1 MGWHDAHRGLAARGV
16 ESRTSISAL
25 QPPITIYGRLD
36 RGESPWA
43 ETMPFMVSP
52 LEWSWTAQYCGA
64 QQRQHTRNSQRV
76 WLGLAC
82 FLGGSCDEL
91 PLVLGRLL
99 LFRPPPELERVPA
112 YPQGARVHAHPAG
125 RPVPGIQSAMETR
138 GLLRQL
144 CVCIAPWRRLD
155 QGLSGIIMNKY
166 KRVCSTTSKPDTSCD
181 DVRYRWPSKCIQD
194 TSKAARARGKATAR
208 HRSGEMRWE
217 SGA

>member
-1 MGWHDAHRGLAARGV
+1 MVITTVSSA
-16 ESRTSISAL
+16 ESWSIKLPRSRWRCNAL
-25 QPPITIYGRLD
+25 SRISRIWKHGKCSQP
-36 RGESPWA
+36 A
-43 ETMPFMVSP
+43 
-52 LEWSWTAQYCGA
+52 
-64 QQRQHTRNSQRV
+64 NSQRV